1 MGQVNYLKLEARR
14 PNAEPVT
21 YEAFPLS
28 RLCNLC
34 IGKHRTHVLPVLAAV
49 RASSS
54 LRPSQS
60 SLPSLRLPEH
70 NISLNRLLAQYYFLF
85 LSQVL
90 LILNLTKC
98 LRSLLRNRYQM
109 IETIY
114 KNVSQMFFYVFLPF
128 DIQLY
133 LVFFKIS

>member
-1 MGQVNYLKLEARR
+1 MHYLKQEARKR

-21 YEAFPLS
+21 YGAFPLS
-28 RLCNLC
+28 GLCNLC
-34 IGKHRTHVLPVLAAV
+34 PGHHRTHVLPVLSAA
-49 RASSS
+49 RASFS
-54 LRPSQS
+54 LRPSRS
-60 SLPSLRLPEH
+60 SLPSHRLPEH

-114 KNVSQMFFYVFLPF
+114 KNVSQMLFYAFLPF

-133 LVFFKIS
+133 LVFLKIS